1 MSEVTNTVGKVY
13 SNDQKLW
20 AGMSREDAYKL
31 GEENLQLFNFAD
43 KKNDMQ
49 LDSLEITRYNS
60 PVVVENYEEVSNSRI
75 ITNGK
80 VDTKSF
86 FNSQSAVNLST
97 KIIRN
102 TEEEFYAGLKLENV
116 SKKGSEIFYAMDVDR
131 NGELS
136 AEEMEQ
142 VAEIKNKIGEALNK
156 LKAQCNKSG
165 KKVWGAFYGGIGAG
179 AVAGAGIA
187 CALEG
192 LVYGGALILGGLTGA
207 IAGVAIGLVAAR
219 VVGNSQRNK
228 IQKNLEQT
236 FQETMGD
243 LMSHPYAK
251 VAQETF
257 IKAAIEMLQS

>member
-13 SNDQKLW
+13 SSDQKLW
-20 AGMSREDAYKL
+20 VGMSREDAYKL

-43 KKNDMQ
+43 KNNDMQ

-86 FNSQSAVNLST
+86 FNSQSTVNLST
-97 KIIRN
+97 KIITN
-102 TEEEFYAGLKLENV
+102 TEEEFYAGLKLEQV
-116 SKKGSEIFYAMDVDR
+116 SKEGSEIFYAMDVDR

-142 VAEIKNKIGEALNK
+142 VAEIKNKIGEALNN
-156 LKAQCNKSG
+156 LKAQYNKAS
-165 KKVWGAFYGGIGAG
+165 KKTRGAFGGSIGAG
-179 AVAGAGIA
+179 SLAGAGLA
-187 CALEG
+187 CAYEG
-192 LVYGGALILGGLTGA
+192 IVYGGALVLGGLTGA
-207 IAGVAIGLVAAR
+207 LAGVAIGFVAAQLVAF
-219 VVGNSQRNK
+219 SQKNK
-228 IQKNLEQT
+228 MHKNLEKT
-236 FQETMGD
+236 FQEAMGD

-251 VAQETF
+251 IAQDSF
-257 IKAAIEMLQS
+257 MKAAMEMLQS